1 VVELERGHRGNSLD
15 DLLSSNVVRAGV
27 SHISSLFWRDG
38 IELLL
43 F

>member
-1 VVELERGHRGNSLD
+1 VVELTRAHRGSSLD
-15 DLLSSNVVRAGV
+15 DLLSSNVVRVGV
-27 SHISSLFWRDG
+27 RHISSLIWRDG